1 MSLLKPVFATFAC
14 CSLLVSTFTLAHDKL
29 PLSPDQ
35 LSQPY
40 PNIEVQTLHSAPELI
55 TLFKQ
60 HHYQLDNVAKS
71 SSLPAYFI
79 ENLPDD
85 LNNLPVDQKT
95 SGFIRLLLPTIQAV
109 NDQVLAVRHQIEALA
124 DKPASEWSSS
134 ETQWLNQLYASY
146 NVKSNNIQ
154 DLLLHVDIIPV
165 GMVLAQGIDESG
177 WGTSHFAIKGNSLYG
192 EHLPAHGGKY
202 LTTPGGHVKV
212 AAFDNLYQGTA
223 SYMHNL
229 NTTGAYQELW
239 HLRHQLREQNKLT
252 GHALVQALSH
262 YSTRGEAYV
271 DNLRALIK
279 HHQLDSFDNVKL
291 DSQQSLRI
299 RFTH

>member
-1 MSLLKPVFATFAC
+1 MSLLKSALSTVAC
-14 CSLLVSTFTLAHDKL
+14 FSLLISSFTMARSIL
-29 PLSPDQ
+29 PQSPEQ
-35 LSQPY
+35 QSSPY
-40 PNIEVQTLHSAPELI
+40 PEVAVKTLNSAPQLI
-55 TLFKQ
+55 ELFKQ
-60 HHYQLDNVAKS
+60 NNYQLSTVSAERI
-71 SSLPAYFI
+71 LPAYFV

-85 LNNLPVDQKT
+85 LNSLPVEQKT

-109 NDQVLAVRHQIEALA
+109 NNQILAVRHQVEALA
-124 DKPASEWSSS
+124 TQPKGEWST
-134 ETQWLNQLYASY
+134 EEQEWLNQLYTSY
-146 NVKSNNIQ
+146 NVKNHDIHQ
-154 DLLLHVDIIPV
+154 LLLHIDIIPV

-192 EHLPAHGGKY
+192 EHLPAHGGKF

-229 NTTGAYQELW
+229 NTTGAYKELW
-239 HLRHQLREQNKLT
+239 NLRHQLRAQNNLT
-252 GHALVQALSH
+252 GHELVQALSH

-291 DSQQSLRI
+291 NKQQSLRV

>member
-1 MSLLKPVFATFAC
+1 MSLLKPIFATFAC
-14 CSLLVSTFTLAHDKL
+14 CSLLVSTLTLAHDKL

-60 HHYQLDNVAKS
+60 QHYQLDNVAKS

-79 ENLPDD
+79 ENLPND

-109 NDQVLAVRHQIEALA
+109 NDQILAVRHQIEALA

-239 HLRHQLREQNKLT
+239 QLRHQLRGQNKLT

>member
-1 MSLLKPVFATFAC
+1 MSLLQRIFSTLAC
-14 CSLLVSTFTLAHDKL
+14 CSLLVSSFTLASDKL

-40 PNIEVQTLHSAPELI
+40 PDIAVTTLHSAPELI
-55 TLFKQ
+55 AVFKQ
-60 HHYQLDNVAKS
+60 HDYQLEKTANS
-71 SSLPAYFI
+71 SKLPAYFI

-85 LNNLPVDQKT
+85 LNSLPVQQKT

-109 NDQVLAVRHQIEALA
+109 NDQILAVRHQVEVLA
-124 DKPASEWSSS
+124 NKETTEWSSN
-134 ETQWLNQLYASY
+134 EKQWIKQLYASY
-146 NVKSNNIQ
+146 NVKSGDIQ
-154 DLLLHVDIIPV
+154 QLLLHIDIIPV

-229 NTTGAYQELW
+229 NTTGAYKELW
-239 HLRHQLREQNKLT
+239 NLRHQLRKQNNLT
-252 GHALVQALSH
+252 GYELVQALSH

-271 DNLRALIK
+271 DNLRALIT
-279 HHQLDSFDNVKL
+279 HHKLDSFDNVEL
-291 DSQQSLRI
+291 DKQQSLRV

>member
-1 MSLLKPVFATFAC
+1 MSLLKPIFSTFAC
-14 CSLLVSTFTLAHDKL
+14 CSLLVSSLTLASDQL
-29 PLSPDQ
+29 PRSPDQ
-35 LSQPY
+35 LRQPY
-40 PNIEVQTLHSAPELI
+40 PEIAVKTLHSAPELI
-55 TLFKQ
+55 SLFKQ
-60 HHYQLDNVAKS
+60 HDYQLDKVAS
-71 SSLPAYFI
+71 GATLPAYFV

-85 LNNLPVDQKT
+85 LNNLPVQQKT
-95 SGFIRLLLPTIQAV
+95 SGFIRLLLPTIKAV
-109 NDQVLAVRHQIEALA
+109 NNQILTVRHQIEALGN
-124 DKPASEWSSS
+124 KPQSEWSSS
-134 ETQWLNQLYASY
+134 ETQWINQLYAAY
-146 NVKSNNIQ
+146 NVESNNIQ

-229 NTTGAYQELW
+229 NTTGAYKELW

-252 GHALVQALSH
+252 GHELVQALSH

-291 DSQQSLRI
+291 DSQQSLRV